1 MPCSVTHSRMLKEG
15 SSDVSGSPTWESTST
30 AGPRQS
36 TGYFPSDTGVT
47 YTIKWLIKCQCVSVV
62 YSTGYFP
69 SDTGV
74 RCYKMVNKMSV
85 CFCGVQYWVLSLRY
99 WC

>member
-1 MPCSVTHSRMLKEG
+1 MISLALWSTQDCLAFVGHISHNLMPCSVTHSRMLKEG

-47 YTIKWLIKCQCVSVV
+47 YTIK
-62 YSTGYFP
+62 
-69 SDTGV
+69 
-74 RCYKMVNKMSV
+74 MVNKNVSV
-85 CFCGVQYWVLSLRY
+85 FLWCTVLGTFPQTLV
-99 WC
+99 